1 MDLIEL
7 WRIAQVFLGIGLI
20 IFVHEAG
27 HFLAARWCDVRV
39 DVFSLGFGPPIF
51 SWQRGDTVYQVAIVP
66 LGGYVK
72 MAGEEPGEEES
83 GPAPGDLRS
92 KTVGQRFLI
101 FSGGVIMNVVFGLVV
116 FPILFWV
123 GVPFTQPL
131 VGNPTPGGPAWQ
143 AGLEDGTRVL
153 EVNGQKVIT
162 FPEILNEV
170 ALGNPETCELL
181 IQRPGSEV
189 TESITVKPERS
200 PTRGLFEL
208 GFPPALDPENKV
220 IVEEGSPAALA
231 GVASGDKWISTESG
245 RPGDSIA
252 EAVMAAT
259 GAGEPISATFERA
272 PYADETTPGGTLV
285 IGEQYAV
292 TISPREGVA
301 DGTPLVGVITASDLV
316 KATRGAEWSA
326 LGVQAGD
333 RITSINGAPVLW
345 IRDLEDALNGQAGP
359 LLITVDRDG
368 QDSVYTVSPGS
379 GLNADDIAL
388 GSAETERRVRIVSR
402 SAAAAAGLQDGDEIL
417 MVGDV
422 SIDSQATLLRALKG
436 KTEQGAPA
444 ALTISRV
451 HNGQPEELEIEVSAA
466 PIAPLVYGIGFQRA
480 EYIYSEK
487 NPWDATTVGCGA
499 CLKFLKDSWL
509 TLRGIATDRVP
520 GKNVGGP
527 IAIGVIAHSFAS
539 VSLTKFFFFLCVL
552 SMNLAF
558 LNVLPIPLLDG
569 GHLFFLLI
577 EKLKGS
583 PVSDKVMGYS
593 QLAGLV
599 LIGFIFV
606 FIIYND
612 VARTVG

>member
-7 WRIAQVFLGIGLI
+7 WRIAQVFLGIGLV

-51 SWQRGDTVYQVAIVP
+51 SWQRGETLYQIAVVP

-72 MAGEEPGEEES
+72 MAGEEPDEEDS
-83 GPAPGDLRS
+83 GPTPGDLRS
-92 KTVGQRFLI
+92 KSVGQRFLI
-101 FSGGVIMNVVFGLVV
+101 FSGGVIMNVLFGLVV
-116 FPILFWV
+116 FPVLFWV

-131 VGNPTPGGPAWQ
+131 IGAATPGGPAWQ
-143 AGLEDGTRVL
+143 AGLEEGTRVL

-170 ALGNPETCELL
+170 ALGDPDSCELL
-181 IQRPGSEV
+181 VQRPKSDSPEIIRL
-189 TESITVKPERS
+189 TPERS
-200 PTRGLFEL
+200 PTRGLYEL
-208 GFPPALDPENKV
+208 GFPPALDPLNKV
-220 IVEEGSPAALA
+220 IIEEGSPAALA
-231 GVASGDKWISTESG
+231 GVATGDRWISTDSD
-245 RPGDSIA
+245 RPEDSVT
-252 EAVMAAT
+252 EAFVAAT
-259 GAGEPISATFERA
+259 EDGQPVTATFESSVTG
-272 PYADETTPGGTLV
+272 ELFTTIIT
-285 IGEQYAV
+285 
-292 TISPREGVA
+292 PREGAA
-301 DGTPLVGVITASDLV
+301 DGTPLVGVIAASNLV
-316 KATRGAEWSA
+316 KATRGSA
-326 LGVQAGD
+326 WASLGVQAGD
-333 RITSINGAPVLW
+333 HLSSIGGATVLS
-345 IRDLEDALNGQAGP
+345 IRDVRHALSSLSAPIQ
-359 LLITVDRDG
+359 LTIVRDG
-368 QDSVYTVSPGS
+368 RSDTRTVAPGS
-379 GLNADDIAL
+379 GLTADDIAL
-388 GSAETERRVRIVSR
+388 AADLSERRVRVVPR
-402 SAAAAAGLQDGDEIL
+402 SAAAAAGLEDGDEVL

-422 SIDSQATLLRALKG
+422 PVDGQETLLLALRA

-444 ALTISRV
+444 NLTVSRQR
-451 HNGQPEELEIEVSAA
+451 NGHSEELEIEVTPAA
-466 PIAPLVYGIGFQRA
+466 IAPLVYGIGFQRA
-480 EYIYSEK
+480 EYVYSEK
-487 NPWDATTVGCGA
+487 NPVDAITVGGGA

-509 TLRGIATDRVP
+509 TLKGIATDRVP

-593 QLAGLV
+593 QLAGLM

-606 FIIYND
+606 YIIYND